1 MKLERFDWR
10 AILTIAVFAML
21 MQQAFSYVCQIAM
34 PILADRIADD
44 FGISRAWLGFYLSLQ
59 NIAAIIGAMGCG
71 GFILRYGALRIS
83 QWCLILMGSSLLV
96 VSTGILWIYPLGAIL
111 LGMAAVS
118 TPASSH
124 ILARVCPSRL
134 APVIFSIKQ
143 TGVPVGSL
151 IGGLLIPFLLTISI
165 YSATLKTPIHL
176 DAYGTAFVTGLI
188 VYLVAFSLQ
197 PIRAHFDA
205 DRNPAV
211 ELTFSGVSE
220 TMKFVI
226 SHPQLRDI
234 SFGAFAFGG
243 LQSIFSGFFILFLI
257 DGLDYSEAEAGSAF
271 AISAFTA
278 VGARIFWGYIGST
291 LFSARTILGGI
302 GIIGTVGA
310 ILTSMYDSSWSYS
323 LILWVAI
330 LYNITSLSWH
340 GILLAEIAR
349 LSPPDRV
356 GGVTG
361 GVLSFTSVA
370 MMIYPA
376 IYGGLLAI
384 TDSYGVGFFVCSIP
398 ALVSGIIFLRPPID
412 APWVRSILQ
421 YISWCFGR
429 DQLIYGAVILTLGAF
444 IGISAIYLRA
454 I

>member
-1 MKLERFDWR
+1 
-10 AILTIAVFAML
+10 ML
-21 MQQAFSYVCQIAM
+21 MQQAFSYVCAIAM
-34 PILADRIADD
+34 PILADRIAED
-44 FGISRAWLGFYLSLQ
+44 FGISRAWLGFYLFLQ

-83 QWCLILMGSSLLV
+83 QWCLILMGGSLLV
-96 VSTGILWIYPLGAIL
+96 VSTGILWIYPIGAIL

-124 ILARVCPSRL
+124 ILARVCPPRL
-134 APVIFSIKQ
+134 APVVFSVKQ

-151 IGGLLIPFLLTISI
+151 IGGLLIPFLLTISV
-165 YSATLKTPIHL
+165 YSATFKTPIHL
-176 DAYGTAFVTGLI
+176 DAYGTAFVTGL
-188 VYLVAFSLQ
+188 LSTLWPCRFS
-197 PIRAHFDA
+197 PSGHFDA
-205 DRNPAV
+205 DRDPN
-211 ELTFSGVSE
+211 EQLTFSGVSE

-234 SFGAFAFGG
+234 SFGAFSFGG
-243 LQSIFSGFFILFLI
+243 LQSIFAGFFILFLI
-257 DGLDYSEAEAGSAF
+257 DGLDYTEAEAGSAF

-278 VGARIFWGYIGST
+278 VGARIFWGYLGST
-291 LFSARTILGGI
+291 LLSARTILGGI
-302 GIIGTVGA
+302 GIFGTLAAV
-310 ILTSMYDSSWSYS
+310 LTSFYDASWSYS

-330 LYNITSLSWH
+330 LYNVTSLSWH

-376 IYGGLLAI
+376 LYGGLLAI
-384 TDSYGVGFFVCSIP
+384 TDSYSVGFLVCSIP
-398 ALVSGIIFLRPPID
+398 ALISGIIFLRPPID
-412 APWVRSILQ
+412 APWIRSILRG
-421 YISWCFGR
+421 IAWCLRR
-429 DQLIYGAVILTLGAF
+429 DRLTYGAVIAMVGAF
-444 IGISAIYLRA
+444 IGISAVYLQLV
-454 I
+454 